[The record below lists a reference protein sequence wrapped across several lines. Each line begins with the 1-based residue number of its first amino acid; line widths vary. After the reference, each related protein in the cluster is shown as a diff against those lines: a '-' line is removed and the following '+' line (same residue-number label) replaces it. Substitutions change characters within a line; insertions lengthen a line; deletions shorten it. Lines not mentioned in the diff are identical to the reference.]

1 MLRDPVCGQRVQRGR
16 AHVRV
21 QHEGYTFYLCCPR
34 CQAEFEA
41 NPSLYAR
48 TAWGEKTS
56 KPANGTAAIKA
67 PKGSLSYR

>member
-16 AHVRV
+16 AHARV
-21 QHEGYTFYLCCPR
+21 QYESYTYYLCCPR

-41 NPSLYAR
+41 NPGQYAR

-56 KPANGTAAIKA
+56 KPANGTAGIKA
-67 PKGSLSYR
+67 PQGSLSYR